1 MNKNK
6 VNKQEYNNQVKRKE
20 LINKII
26 YCVTLFFC
34 VYFFFFIMLLKNLAK
49 FFIFIYHFDFFFLFN
64 GILNL
69 KCL

>member
-26 YCVTLFFC
+26 YCVTLYSFLYVYLFFYYT
-34 VYFFFFIMLLKNLAK
+34 VKKKIGKNFNFA
-49 FFIFIYHFDFFFLFN
+49 FFN
-64 GILNL
+64 GFLNF
-69 KCL
+69 KCLQYN

>member
-26 YCVTLFFC
+26 YCVTL
-34 VYFFFFIMLLKNLAK
+34 
-49 FFIFIYHFDFFFLFN
+49 
-64 GILNL
+64 
-69 KCL
+69 

>member
-26 YCVTLFFC
+26 YCVTLYSLLIFFYYT
-34 VYFFFFIMLLKNLAK
+34 VKKKLAK
-49 FFIFIYHFDFFFLFN
+49 IHFNFAFFN
-64 GILNL
+64 GFLNF